1 MQITFMVQSTVAT
14 DNDNFDLLGDFAVMW
29 KNIIYVL
36 LLGFQKKRKRAFF
49 YSRRLVLMNHVYIP
63 TTGTIVEAASVIIIE
78 FTN

>member
-14 DNDNFDLLGDFAVMW
+14 DYDNFDLLGDFAVMW

-49 YSRRLVLMNHVYIP
+49 YSRRLVLMYHVYIP